1 MWSYADRIGKT
12 VSDLTIGTVIV
23 LVHVALAGRTTDR
36 RRSSHPDS
44 LPDGTR
50 VWRSQ
55 ISP

>member
-1 MWSYADRIGKT
+1 MMFDRIART

-23 LVHVALAGRTTDR
+23 LAHVTLANREAKRKREPHQPT
-36 RRSSHPDS
+36 S
-44 LPDGTR
+44 LRDGTR